1 MLIYANKWPLFPFI
15 PALKQSVFTPIS
27 KNKTSAIE
35 VIAQK
40 EGVRVHVQKKKRKPD
55 RKFLHKKR
63 THCLGT
69 SKRQMKMTNTTSYV
83 LFQ

>member
-40 EGVRVHVQKKKRKPD
+40 EGVRVHVQKEKENLIGSFCIRKELIVWEHQSV
-55 RKFLHKKR
+55 R
-63 THCLGT
+63 
-69 SKRQMKMTNTTSYV
+69 
-83 LFQ
+83 

>member
-40 EGVRVHVQKKKRKPD
+40 EGVRVHVQKKKKENLIGSFCIRKELIVWEHQSV
-55 RKFLHKKR
+55 R
-63 THCLGT
+63 
-69 SKRQMKMTNTTSYV
+69 
-83 LFQ
+83 